1 MSRLSGTLSNLKG
14 KRKKSLVTFLVA
26 GDPNLG
32 QSLDLMHLMADSGAD
47 VIELGVPFSDPES
60 DGPVIQK
67 AHERALQKDI
77 SLNSCFDL
85 VRRFRETNS
94 ATPIILMGYMESLEK
109 MGFEDFSKNAADAG
123 VDGIILVDLR
133 PEESSILRSYL
144 DLYDVELV
152 FLISPTMTEV
162 QSKFICEASRGFV
175 YCISMK
181 GTTGQKG
188 LDVAEVKSRV
198 ELLRPITTLPVLVG
212 FGISSSEV
220 AQSSGSFAD
229 GVIIGSVLVDLID
242 KNSQMPAVML
252 DEVSRFISG
261 VRVALDG

>member
-1 MSRLSGTLSNLKG
+1 MSRLSRTLSKLKRQ
-14 KRKKSLVTFLVA
+14 KKKSLVTFLVA
-26 GDPNLG
+26 GDPDLD
-32 QSLDLMHLMADSGAD
+32 QSLDLMISMAESGVD
-47 VIELGVPFSDPES
+47 VIELGVPVSDPEAE
-60 DGPVIQK
+60 GPVIKK
-67 AHERALQKDI
+67 AHERALRKDI
-77 SLNSCFDL
+77 SLNSIFDL
-85 VRRFRETNS
+85 VTRFRETNS
-94 ATPIILMGYMESLEK
+94 ATPVILMGYMESLETI
-109 MGFEDFSKNAADAG
+109 GFEDFSKNVADAG

-152 FLISPTMTEV
+152 FLISPTTTEV
-162 QSKFICEASRGFV
+162 RSKFICETSQGFV
-175 YCISMK
+175 YCVSME

-188 LDVAEVKSRV
+188 VDVAEVKSRV
-198 ELLRPITTLPVLVG
+198 ELLRPITPLPVLVG

-220 AQSSGSFAD
+220 AQSIGSFAD

-242 KNSQMPAVML
+242 KNSQLPAVML

>member
-85 VRRFRETNS
+85 VRRFRESNS
-94 ATPIILMGYMESLEK
+94 ATPIILMGYMESLETF
-109 MGFEDFSKNAADAG
+109 GFESFSKNAADVG
-123 VDGIILVDLR
+123 VDGIILVNLC
-133 PEESSILRSYL
+133 PEESSIIKPYL
-144 DLYDVELV
+144 DLHDIELV
-152 FLISPTMTEV
+152 FLISPTTTKAR
-162 QSKFICEASRGFV
+162 SKLICEASRGFV

-188 LDVAEVKSRV
+188 IDVAGIRSRV
-198 ELLRPITTLPVLVG
+198 ELLRPITALPVLVG
-212 FGISSSEV
+212 FGINSSEI
-220 AQSSGSFAD
+220 AQSIGSFSD
-229 GVIIGSVLVDLID
+229 GVIIGSALVDLID
-242 KNSQMPAVML
+242 KNSQLPAVML
-252 DEVSRFISG
+252 EKVSRFISE
-261 VRVALDG
+261 VRVALDE